1 MRVPMAT
8 GVFALLLGYSLRAQS
23 NGLARTPEGHPD
35 LQGIWNVMT
44 KTPLERPLEF
54 ARKATVTDAEAR
66 AYEKADH
73 SEDLDP
79 EASPEEVAANKED
92 KAIGGRASQFWEDPT
107 QLARVNG
114 RKRTSLVVDPPD
126 GKLPARTREGA
137 KRGADVLDRLN
148 RYDSVKDRQLTERCL
163 PDSEIP
169 IIPVGLND
177 NYQIV
182 QTPDYVM
189 ILAEMVHDVR
199 IVRMNAPHLPSSIR
213 LWLGDSVG
221 HWERDTLVVDT
232 TNFNDQ
238 PAAAGT
244 SQDLHVVE
252 RFSRIDANTL
262 LYRATVEDPG
272 AFKRPWTIVYPFA
285 ASSKPIYEY
294 ACHEGNESLRAILH
308 GERIVADHNLAER
321 R

>member
-1 MRVPMAT
+1 MAAC
-8 GVFALLLGYSLRAQS
+8 VFALLLGYSLRAQPK
-23 NGLARTPEGHPD
+23 GVARTPDGHPD

-44 KTPLERPLEF
+44 KTPLERPREF

-66 AYEKADH
+66 AYEKVDH

-79 EASPEEVAANKED
+79 DASPVEVAANKED
-92 KAIGGRASQFWEDPT
+92 KAIGGRDSQFWEDPA

-114 RKRTSLVVDPPD
+114 RKRTSLVVDPHD
-126 GKLPARTREGA
+126 GKLPSRTPEGA

-148 RYDSVKDRQLTERCL
+148 RYGSVKDRQLTERCL

-182 QTPDYVM
+182 QTPGYVM

-199 IVRMNAPHLPSSIR
+199 IVRMNAPHLPSGIR

-238 PAAAGT
+238 PAATGT
-244 SQDLHVVE
+244 SQDLRVVE
-252 RFSRIDANTL
+252 RFSRIDAKTL

-272 AFKRPWTIVYPFA
+272 TFNRRWTIEYPFA
-285 ASSKPIYEY
+285 SASKPIYEY
-294 ACHEGNESLRAILH
+294 ACHEGNESLRAILG
-308 GERIVADHNLAER
+308 GERGK
-321 R
+321 